1 MDRILYREKDFARF
15 TGSPVEVSLYKAID
29 GKKSYSGT
37 LAGLI
42 DDHVVITDEKNN
54 ELKFPAEQVAK
65 TGLAVVF

>member
-1 MDRILYREKDFARF
+1 M
-15 TGSPVEVSLYKAID
+15 SLYKAID

-65 TGLAVVF
+65 TRLAVVF